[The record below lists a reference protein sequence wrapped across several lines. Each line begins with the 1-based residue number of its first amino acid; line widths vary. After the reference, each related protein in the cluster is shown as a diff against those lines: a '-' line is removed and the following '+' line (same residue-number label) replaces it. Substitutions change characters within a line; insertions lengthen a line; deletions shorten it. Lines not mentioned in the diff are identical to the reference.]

1 MSDLAELKRIIE
13 GAILAS
19 ESPLTIDNLES
30 LFFAEAP
37 TRTEIR
43 EALGEIEAD
52 CETRGFEL
60 KKVATGYRFQVK
72 EKYADWVSRLWEERP
87 PRYTRALLETLALV
101 AYKQPITRGD
111 IEEIRG
117 VAVSTNIIRTLLER
131 EWIRVV
137 GHRDVPGR
145 PAMYATTKSF
155 LDYFNV
161 ASLEELPTLQ
171 EIKDLAAEDR
181 SLELDEPLIEMKS
194 IELEPEEVELEGV
207 SDTEL
212 EAVTQRVDQIQE
224 NIRQVMAPRSDSL
237 DDDFDDMLD
246 DEVETIREAAAEPS
260 ESAGPAETPKP
271 AEVNTS
277 MENEEGA
284 LDNVASQSADS
295 SVPVSDEPE
304 DALPPR

>member
-260 ESAGPAETPKP
+260 ESAGPAETPKAP
-271 AEVNTS
+271 EVNTS

-284 LDNVASQSADS
+284 SDNVASQSADS

-304 DALPPR
+304 YALPPR

>member
-224 NIRQVMAPRSDSL
+224 NIRQVMAPRSGSL

-260 ESAGPAETPKP
+260 ESAGPAETPKAP
-271 AEVNTS
+271 EVNTS

-284 LDNVASQSADS
+284 SDNVASQSADS